1 MTNAR
6 CLRAALTGFT
16 RMCRCTVNGP
26 KVCVIH
32 IGHPEIVSWACGI
45 RTIFLIQILFA
56 DLRQVQEKNGS
67 SGRTRTYNPPV
78 NSRMLC
84 H

>member
-6 CLRAALTGFT
+6 RQRAALTGLT
-16 RMCRCTVNGP
+16 RMCCYTVSGL
-26 KVCVIH
+26 KACVIH
-32 IGHPEIVSWACGI
+32 IGHPEIVSGTCGI
-45 RTIFLIQILFA
+45 RTIFLIRILLA
-56 DLRQVQEKNGS
+56 DLRQAQEKNGS